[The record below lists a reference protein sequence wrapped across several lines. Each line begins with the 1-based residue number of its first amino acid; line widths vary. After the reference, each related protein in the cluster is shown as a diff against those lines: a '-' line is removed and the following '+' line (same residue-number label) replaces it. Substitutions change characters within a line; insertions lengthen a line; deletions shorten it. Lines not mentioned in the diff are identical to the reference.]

1 MIITGLVVGFIMIH
15 IGVWRYCH
23 CEKRSGK
30 IIGAGIIITG
40 VLVIAGV
47 FAIDAVNYK
56 RNPYQ
61 DSMGKYYSE
70 ECKPLV
76 LSGGNAD
83 GEVNIIKCNETIL
96 QVDED
101 RYKKVICDSQGAE
114 CRQD

>member
-1 MIITGLVVGFIMIH
+1 
-15 IGVWRYCH
+15 
-23 CEKRSGK
+23 
-30 IIGAGIIITG
+30 
-40 VLVIAGV
+40 
-47 FAIDAVNYK
+47 
-56 RNPYQ
+56 
-61 DSMGKYYSE
+61 MGKYYSE

-76 LSGGNAD
+76 LSGGNVD

>member
-1 MIITGLVVGFIMIH
+1 MIITGLAVGFIFILT
-15 IGVWRYCH
+15 GVWRYYH
-23 CEKRSGK
+23 FEHRTVK
-30 IIGAGIIITG
+30 IISICIIAAGI
-40 VLVIAGV
+40 LVIAGV
-47 FAIDAVNYK
+47 FITDAINDK

-61 DSMGKYYSE
+61 ESMGKYYSE

-76 LSGGNAD
+76 LSGGNVD